1 MSEVLTELL
10 AGNDAWGSVK
20 ELNLE
25 IDAVKRK
32 PEDVA

>member
-25 IDAVKRK
+25 IEAVKWK
-32 PEDVA
+32 LEVVA